1 MTLLDRFRERKD
13 QFFKKDPQSPLLPEQ
28 RDDFKGL
35 AYFPEDHDLRFEI
48 PIEEF
53 PEQEMITMQ
62 TSTGDVQNYI
72 RFGKINFEVE
82 GQPAELTVYMAQY
95 GGGFFLP
102 FMDATNGEETYD
114 GGRYL
119 EIEPMTGDK
128 YMVDFNL
135 AYNPYCAYSEYWS
148 CPIPPKENRLS
159 VAIKAG
165 EKRFK
170 KSEPSN

>member
-13 QFFKKDPQSPLLPEQ
+13 QFFKQDPHSPLLPEQ
-28 RDDFKGL
+28 QDEFEGL
-35 AYFPEDHDLRFEI
+35 AYFPEDLDLRFEI

-53 PEQEMITMQ
+53 PQQEVITMQ
-62 TSTGDVQNYI
+62 TSTGDVQDYI
-72 RFGKINFEVE
+72 RFGMIHFTVE
-82 GQPAELTVYMAQY
+82 GQPTELTVYMAQN

-128 YMVDFNL
+128 YLVDFNL

-159 VAIKAG
+159 VAIRAG

-170 KSEPSN
+170 K